1 MADRNNR
8 QLATKWRAMVTIHP
22 RDGMKTLGTALTT
35 ASTIP
40 TDSPRAFTLAHLSDP
55 HLTSLVGV
63 HPGDLANKRILGYL
77 SWRRR
82 RRRVHRIETLA
93 AVVADM
99 RAFAPDHVVVTGDL
113 THVGLAEECATAAA
127 WLRDLGPADR
137 VSLVPGNHDRYVAA
151 DFDRTVG
158 LWRDYFR
165 GDDGAIGFPFVRR
178 RDRVALIG
186 VDTAVPTAPF
196 LASGRIGDA
205 QRARLERI
213 LEQTCA
219 AGLFR
224 VVLLHHSPLAD
235 GHSRRKRLSDAE
247 AVTRTLTTH
256 GAELVIHGH
265 GHEERV
271 DRLRGPAGPMLVV
284 AVPSASYDAPGRAGW
299 NQYRISGEAGA
310 WRLDLEARRS
320 SVGGYVTTTR
330 ETVSWS
336 ETVSRAVAPT
346 SR

>member
-1 MADRNNR
+1 
-8 QLATKWRAMVTIHP
+8 
-22 RDGMKTLGTALTT
+22 MKTLGTALTN

-40 TDSPRAFTLAHLSDP
+40 ADSQRAFTLAHLSDP

-63 HPGDLANKRILGYL
+63 HPGDLANKRVLGYL

-82 RRRVHRIETLA
+82 RRRVHRVETLS

-99 RAFAPDHVVVTGDL
+99 RAFAPDHVAVTGDL

-127 WLRDLGPADR
+127 WLRDLGSGDR

-151 DFDRTVG
+151 DFDKTVG

-165 GDDGAIGFPFVRR
+165 GDDGSIEFPFVRR
-178 RDRVALIG
+178 RGPIALIG

-205 QRARLERI
+205 QRARLERV
-213 LEQTCA
+213 LEQTRV

-235 GHSRRKRLSDAE
+235 GHSRRKRLSDA
-247 AVTRTLTTH
+247 TQLTQTLMAH

-271 DRLRGPAGPMLVV
+271 DRLQGPGGPMLVV
-284 AVPSASYDAPGRAGW
+284 AVPSASYSEPGRAGW
-299 NQYRISGEAGA
+299 NLYRISGESGG
-310 WRLDLEARRS
+310 WRLDIEARRS
-320 SVGGYVTTTR
+320 SVDGYVTTTR
-330 ETVSWS
+330 ETVAWD
-336 ETVSRAVAPT
+336 ETISRAGAPR